1 MTGKYFAFTEID
13 GAIQSTKELLWPFR
27 AGVWLRLALI
37 AFFVGAGGGFPQ
49 GFSYS
54 DSDIF
59 NGISTP
65 TTLPPS
71 LSLSGIVIAGIGLI
85 ILAALVY
92 TLIGAILQ
100 FVFVDGIRTRNVRLT
115 EPFKERLGKGFRL
128 FLFETGIAILL
139 MLMVAA
145 IMLPIILA
153 FMDPAILPRTM
164 IFVLLI
170 PIFIIIALIISIIM
184 LFTIDFVV
192 PIMIKEDCGVIEG
205 WGHLLRTLSNQWMQ
219 ALVYLIVRVLAGI
232 GAGILMTIIAFIVF
246 FIIAIPFVII
256 GFLLYLLL
264 AFPASFLLPL
274 LIPFMILA
282 VPAMLLITVPFIT
295 FFRTYSLKVLA
306 KLSEKYALLPEGSIE
321 AN

>member
-13 GAIQSTKELLWPFR
+13 GAIKSTKKLLWPFR

-54 DSDIF
+54 DSDFI

-71 LSLSGIVIAGIGLI
+71 PGLSGIVIAGIGLI

-100 FVFVDGIRTRNVRLT
+100 FVFVDCIRTRNIHLT

-128 FLFETGIAILL
+128 FLFETGITILL

-145 IMLPIILA
+145 IMLPIILT
-153 FMDPAILPRTM
+153 FMDPAILPRM
-164 IFVLLI
+164 LILVFLI
-170 PIFIIIALIISIIM
+170 PIFIIIALIIGIIM

-205 WGHLLRTLSNQWMQ
+205 WKHLVQTLTNQWMQ
-219 ALVYLIVRVLAGI
+219 AFIYLIIRVLAGI
-232 GAGILMTIIAFIVF
+232 GAGIVMAIITFIAF

-256 GFLLYLLL
+256 GFLLHLFL

-274 LIPFMILA
+274 LIPFLILA
-282 VPAMLLITVPFIT
+282 VPVMLLITVPFIT

-306 KLSEKYALLPEGSIE
+306 KLSEKYALLPEDVLE
-321 AN
+321 VN